1 MALNAFSL
9 RVFIS
14 EMLFFFCCRI
24 AVYKALYR
32 LFGGF
37 VSDVVAAIDQVC
49 NNLALYDEM
58 RLPLAALGYIFAY
71 LFFCE
76 QAVHD
81 GVDIL
86 SLSVGPNSPPTTT
99 KTTFLNPFD
108 ATLLGAVKAGVF
120 VAQAA
125 GNGGPFPKTLVSYSP
140 WITTVAAAIDDRRYK
155 NHLTLGNGKMLA
167 GIGLSRKFFSF
178 LLLCFVEHSFNY
190 NICVLCSFY

>member
-1 MALNAFSL
+1 MFYRRLLFRRADAWTNFLNAL
-9 RVFIS
+9 INILKIGL
-14 EMLFFFCCRI
+14 EKLF
-24 AVYKALYR
+24 R
-32 LFGGF
+32 LNLIFPPRHCLDRF
-37 VSDVVAAIDQVC
+37 LEQWLLLIRDV
-49 NNLALYDEM
+49 N
-58 RLPLAALGYIFAY
+58 
-71 LFFCE
+71 E

-140 WITTVAAAIDDRRYK
+140 WIMTVAAAIDDRRYK

-167 GIGLSRKFFSF
+167 GMGLSRKKKAKCYFTFQVI
-178 LLLCFVEHSFNY
+178 CFD
-190 NICVLCSFY
+190 